1 MDRVS
6 FPPDNPA
13 MARVSPAASPRTR
26 VARHATRAAGVRPLL
41 ASTLGPGRIPY
52 ARGVRAGDWIFASGV
67 MAADWDQGRCQGLA
81 PAVSR
86 AASPYSG
93 LPVPRREAACVL
105 DRLGEV
111 LAAGGSEFGRV
122 VRSDQYFTTWR
133 SVNAYHGERVQRF
146 RPIVPPTTSVLV
158 PGLTLPGASLDAQ
171 FIALASA
178 SRARIEPFYPE
189 GLHVPSTSGFAPVL
203 RGGDFLFIAGFMA
216 AHQPGD
222 LGGIAPEAKVPEGH
236 LWKGTRIRLEAEYAM
251 KHKIAVALAG
261 AGADLARVVK
271 AQVYL
276 RDMADLPAFNEAW
289 HHWFPTWRPAVS
301 YVPISTPGLAIEDAR
316 VEINAI
322 AMASDSRARMR
333 AIDAGFHTG
342 IDGQPAAVL
351 AGDLLLCSALLAADG
366 NGPLP
371 GTRPDPRQPWFGSQA
386 EAQVDIIV
394 ARARALCEQA
404 GTRLENLVRLQLF
417 VTDLAEVDA
426 ACRALARH
434 LPGIALPLSI
444 VQVPAPLPVP
454 GCSLMA
460 DLWIHA
466 P

>member
-1 MDRVS
+1 MPKTPS
-6 FPPDNPA
+6 
-13 MARVSPAASPRTR
+13 SPRGARAGGRSRRGER
-26 VARHATRAAGVRPLL
+26 VHPLL
-41 ASTLGPGRIPY
+41 PSTLGPGRIPY
-52 ARGVRAGDWIFASGV
+52 ARGMRAGDWVFASGV
-67 MAADWDQGRCQGLA
+67 MAADWDAGRCQGLS
-81 PAVSR
+81 PAVAR
-86 AASPYSG
+86 THSPFSG
-93 LPVPRREAACVL
+93 LPAHRREAACVL

-111 LAAGGSEFGRV
+111 LAAGGSAFDHV

-133 SVNAYHGERVQRF
+133 AVNPYHGERVQRF

-158 PGLTLPGASLDAQ
+158 PGLSLPGAALDAQ
-171 FIALASA
+171 FIAMARS
-178 SRARIEPFYPE
+178 SRAGIEPFYPD
-189 GLHVPSTSGFAPVL
+189 GLDVPSTSGFAPVL
-203 RGGDFLFIAGFMA
+203 RGGDFLFVAGFMA

-251 KHKIAVALAG
+251 EHKIAVALAG
-261 AGADLARVVK
+261 SGCDLSRVVK

-276 RDMADLPAFNEAW
+276 RDMSDLPAFNEAW
-289 HHWFPTWRPAVS
+289 HRWFPTWRPAVS
-301 YVPISTPGLAIEDAR
+301 YVPIATPGLAIEDAR

-322 AMASDSRARMR
+322 ALAGDAQARAQ
-333 AIDAGFHTG
+333 AIDGGFHTG

-351 AGDLLLCSALLAADG
+351 AGDLLFCSALLAADAD
-366 NGPLP
+366 GPLP
-371 GTRPDPRQPWFGSQA
+371 GCVPDPRQPWFGSRA
-386 EAQVDIIV
+386 EAQVDGIV

-404 GTRLENLVRLQLF
+404 GTRLENLLRLQLF
-417 VTDLAEVDA
+417 VTDLAEADA
-426 ACRALARH
+426 ACQAFARH
-434 LPGIALPLSI
+434 LPGLPLPLSI

>member
-1 MDRVS
+1 
-6 FPPDNPA
+6 
-13 MARVSPAASPRTR
+13 
-26 VARHATRAAGVRPLL
+26 
-41 ASTLGPGRIPY
+41 
-52 ARGVRAGDWIFASGV
+52 
-67 MAADWDQGRCQGLA
+67 
-81 PAVSR
+81 
-86 AASPYSG
+86 
-93 LPVPRREAACVL
+93 VL

-111 LAAGGSEFGRV
+111 LAAGGSAFDHV

-133 SVNAYHGERVQRF
+133 AVNPYHGERVQRF

-158 PGLTLPGASLDAQ
+158 PGLSLPGAALDAQ
-171 FIALASA
+171 FIAMARS
-178 SRARIEPFYPE
+178 SRTRIEPFYPD

-203 RGGDFLFIAGFMA
+203 RGGDFLFVAGFMA

-251 KHKIAVALAG
+251 EHKIAVALAG
-261 AGADLARVVK
+261 SGSDLSRVVK

-276 RDMADLPAFNEAW
+276 RDMSDLPAFNEAW
-289 HHWFPTWRPAVS
+289 HRWFPTWRPAVS
-301 YVPISTPGLAIEDAR
+301 YVPIATPGLAIEDAR

-322 AMASDSRARMR
+322 ALAGDAQARAQ
-333 AIDAGFHTG
+333 AIDGGFHTG

-351 AGDLLLCSALLAADG
+351 AGDLLFCSALLAADA

-371 GTRPDPRQPWFGSQA
+371 GCVPDPRQPWFGSRA
-386 EAQVDIIV
+386 EAQVDGIV

-404 GTRLENLVRLQLF
+404 GTRLENLLRLQLF
-417 VTDLAEVDA
+417 VTDLAEADA
-426 ACRALARH
+426 ACQAFARH
-434 LPGIALPLSI
+434 LPGLPLPLSI

>member
-1 MDRVS
+1 MTKAPAPL
-6 FPPDNPA
+6 PPA
-13 MARVSPAASPRTR
+13 VRRARAAPSSRTR
-26 VARHATRAAGVRPLL
+26 SVQALL
-41 ASTLGPGRIPY
+41 PSTLGPGRIPY
-52 ARGVRAGDWIFASGV
+52 ARGVRAGDWVFASGV
-67 MAADWDQGRCQGLA
+67 LAADWEAGRCAGLA
-81 PAVSR
+81 PSVAR
-86 AASPYSG
+86 ANAPFSG
-93 LPVPRREAACVL
+93 LPVHRREADCVL

-111 LAAGGSEFGRV
+111 LAAGGSGYDRV

-133 SVNAYHGERVQRF
+133 AVNPYHGARVQRF
-146 RPIVPPTTSVLV
+146 RPLVPPTTSVLI
-158 PGLTLPGASLDAQ
+158 PGLSLPGASLDAQ
-171 FIALASA
+171 FIALAAS
-178 SRARIEPFYPE
+178 SRARIEPLYPD

-222 LGGIAPEAKVPEGH
+222 LGGIAPEARVPEGH

-251 KHKIAVALAG
+251 EHKIAVALAG
-261 AGADLARVVK
+261 SGSDLSRVVK

-289 HHWFPTWRPAVS
+289 YRWFPTWRPAVS
-301 YVPISTPGLAIEDAR
+301 YVPIANPGLAIEDAR

-322 AMASDSRARMR
+322 ALAGGARARMR

-351 AGDLLLCSALLAADG
+351 AGDLLLCSALLAADAE
-366 NGPLP
+366 GPLP
-371 GTRPDPRQPWFGSQA
+371 GCSPDPRQPWFGSRA
-386 EAQVDIIV
+386 EAQVDHIV
-394 ARARALCEQA
+394 ARAHALCARA

-417 VTDLAEVDA
+417 VTDLAEADA
-426 ACRALARH
+426 ACQAFSRH
-434 LPGIALPLSI
+434 LPGVALPLSI
-444 VQVPAPLPVP
+444 VEVPAPLPVP

>member
-1 MDRVS
+1 
-6 FPPDNPA
+6 
-13 MARVSPAASPRTR
+13 MAPAARP
-26 VARHATRAAGVRPLL
+26 ATRKPRAVSRAPGARALL
-41 ASTLGPGRIPY
+41 PSTLGPGRIPY

-67 MAADWDQGRCQGLA
+67 MAADWEDGRCQGLS
-81 PAVSR
+81 PAVAR
-86 AASPYSG
+86 MQAPFSG
-93 LPVPRREAACVL
+93 LPVHRREAACVL

-111 LAAGGSEFGRV
+111 LAAGGSDFDRV

-133 SVNAYHGERVQRF
+133 AVNPYHGERVQRF

-158 PGLTLPGASLDAQ
+158 PGLVLPGASLDAQ
-171 FIALASA
+171 FVALARG
-178 SRARIEPFYPE
+178 SRARLEPIYPD

-203 RGGDFLFIAGFMA
+203 RGGDFLFVAGFMA

-261 AGADLARVVK
+261 SGSDLSRVVK

-289 HHWFPTWRPAVS
+289 HRWFPDWRPAVS
-301 YVPISTPGLAIEDAR
+301 YVPIATPGLAIEDAR

-322 AMASDSRARMR
+322 ALAGDARARLR

-351 AGDLLLCSALLAADG
+351 AGDLLLCSALIAADAD
-366 NGPLP
+366 GPLP
-371 GTRPDPRQPWFGSQA
+371 GCAPDPRQPWFGSCAQ
-386 EAQVDIIV
+386 AQVDHLV

-404 GTRLENLVRLQLF
+404 GTRLENLLRLQLF

-426 ACRALARH
+426 ACQAFARH
-434 LPGIALPLSI
+434 LPGLPLPLSI